1 LDIPWPTAKCFSPV
15 PVSIAISKT
24 NKKKSGHEEKLLPIP
39 VHRVLV
45 RHDQV
50 LRPPRWIATGLHKQL
65 PRKLSSAS
73 PHPNPTGPPPPRVKT
88 SELRSDRQLRT
99 PATAAP
105 GRGTTTEGVMDS
117 VVRPHFSGL
126 RLDSRR
132 PSSSSLPNSP
142 SPASGN
148 GAADANGF
156 ASPTKADGT
165 RQPFVIG
172 TRLAATGPAAWLPR
186 LEFSAC
192 PDPRFF

>member
-1 LDIPWPTAKCFSPV
+1 
-15 PVSIAISKT
+15 
-24 NKKKSGHEEKLLPIP
+24 
-39 VHRVLV
+39 
-45 RHDQV
+45 
-50 LRPPRWIATGLHKQL
+50 
-65 PRKLSSAS
+65 
-73 PHPNPTGPPPPRVKT
+73 
-88 SELRSDRQLRT
+88 
-99 PATAAP
+99 
-105 GRGTTTEGVMDS
+105 MDS

-192 PDPRFF
+192 PDPRFFLTRCAVGFAGVSGGTASGKKTVCDMIIQQLHDHRVVLVNQVRIFFPFRITYSFVFAFGPGLRLRQSKCLCIELRVPPSSVLFT